1 MHHQDSTLRSAAL
14 GAVLGATFG
23 YLEQSIA
30 GTRERHA
37 LKYAVL
43 GGLGF
48 AAFSALRAEH
58 AAMLPP
64 HA

>member
-1 MHHQDSTLRSAAL
+1 MHLDQDSLRSAVLGAAL
-14 GAVLGATFG
+14 GAAFG
-23 YLEQSIA
+23 YLEQGVVGS
-30 GTRERHA
+30 RERHA

-64 HA
+64 RA